1 MKKYT
6 YDGNVL
12 TEDMRLSPEWW
23 DFFLNKWKR
32 STNSPSLQCIS
43 NLCGNMI
50 GSSQCGVVLRRGYT
64 ASFDTSITIIEIA
77 VAVGYIKLDERKF
90 LYNAMKSQLLNN
102 RHKKKP
108 SDGARH
114 RIMEMADE

>member
-1 MKKYT
+1 MNEYI

-23 DFFLNKWKR
+23 YFFLNKWKR

-43 NLCGNMI
+43 NLCGNMV
-50 GSSQCGVVLRRGYT
+50 GSGQCGVVLRRSYS
-64 ASFDTSITIIEIA
+64 ASFDTSIPIIEIA
-77 VAVGYIKLDERKF
+77 FAVGYIKLDERKF
-90 LYNAMKSQLLNN
+90 IYNAMKSQLLNN
-102 RHKKKP
+102 THKREP
-108 SDGARH
+108 SDSARN